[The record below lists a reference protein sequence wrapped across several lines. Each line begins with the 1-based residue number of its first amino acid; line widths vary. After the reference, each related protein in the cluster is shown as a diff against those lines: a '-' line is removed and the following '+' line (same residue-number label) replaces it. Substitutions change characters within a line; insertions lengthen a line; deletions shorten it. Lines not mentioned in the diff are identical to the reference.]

1 MQPPRLPA
9 PPVEYDSGY
18 FNQLLN
24 VLRLYFNT
32 QASVQPVQAT
42 ALNLDVDRLPTQ
54 ADLPNLRRGDVY
66 RDTTAGDVLKI
77 KT

>member
-1 MQPPRLPA
+1 MQPPRLHA

-32 QASVQPVQAT
+32 QAAVQPVQAT